1 MKIFAKN
8 KKAQYN
14 FEILNIIEAGIEL
27 LGPEVK
33 QIRNS
38 RVNLKGSFCK
48 FFKNELFLIDCH
60 INRSETVDAFSK
72 IHQTD
77 EVRPRKLL
85 LHRKELN
92 KLYNRVQLDGLSII
106 CTEIYSNEKNKIK
119 CTINLAKGKK
129 LYDKRSSDKEKSL
142 KREIQQNKNLILV

>member
-8 KKAQYN
+8 KKAQHD
-14 FEILNIIEAGIEL
+14 FEMLDTREAGIEL
-27 LGPEVK
+27 LGLEVK

-48 FFKNELFLIDCH
+48 FFKNELFLMDCH
-60 INRSETVDAFSK
+60 INRSETADAFSK
-72 IHQTD
+72 IAQTD
-77 EVRPRKLL
+77 EMRPRKLL

-92 KLYNRVQLDGLSII
+92 KLYNKVQLDGLSII

-119 CTINLAKGKK
+119 CTIHLAKGKK
-129 LYDKRSSDKEKSL
+129 LYDKRASDKEKSL
-142 KREIQQNKNLILV
+142 KREIQQNKNLI